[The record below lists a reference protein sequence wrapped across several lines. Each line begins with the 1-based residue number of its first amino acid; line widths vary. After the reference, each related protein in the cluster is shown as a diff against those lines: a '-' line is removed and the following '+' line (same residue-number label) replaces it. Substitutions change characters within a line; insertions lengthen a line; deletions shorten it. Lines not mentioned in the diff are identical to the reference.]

1 MSRAIILA
9 VMALLGALVLLP
21 VLRFLL
27 LPVLPGLAPAY
38 APPTGPLPGLGAAAL
53 VSVLVATASGL
64 LAAAPAAMLGFL
76 LERRDWV
83 GRRLCAG
90 ACWAALLLPGY
101 LLVAGWEIVLDA
113 GAAGASTGGGYG
125 PAGDWLLLVAA
136 MAAKGLPLAV
146 LAARIGWSVLPPA
159 LEDAARVNLRGTTR
173 RIRLRLA
180 VSAPMA
186 LLAFLLCFDQA
197 MDEYGIASVLGQRLT
212 LRLLAAEV
220 SADLL
225 QWPVSWPRA
234 ATCADLLVAAA
245 LMPFLLRWRSWRDA
259 AEPGPAVPE
268 PRRAAGAGTCA
279 LAWGLFAVLAVPG
292 LLVPVAALASDLRAG
307 PSGWSL
313 SSEGARGLLWSAS
326 YGLVAATTA
335 TGLAAAVL
343 ATTADG
349 AGRAV
354 LFRALPL
361 FTLSVPGIV
370 LGAAFVIGYGDAPVP
385 VLGTPLALLLADV
398 ATTLP
403 IGLLALRAAMG
414 RRMRLRGDAA
424 RVHGINRIA
433 RIERIH
439 APPLLPPLAGAW
451 CLCFCRLFFEL
462 PLAQMLAPAG
472 REPVGIVLLG
482 LGESLRLG
490 DEAVLA
496 CAGLAVC
503 GAVVLT
509 VALGTALLAGRER

>member
-1 MSRAIILA
+1 MSRAVVLA
-9 VMALLGALVLLP
+9 VLALLGALVLLP

-64 LAAAPAAMLGFL
+64 LAAVPAATLGFL
-76 LERRDWV
+76 LEHRDWI

-113 GAAGASTGGGYG
+113 GAATASPGWGYG
-125 PAGDWLLLVAA
+125 PAADWLLLVAA

-173 RIRLRLA
+173 RIRMRLA
-180 VSAPMA
+180 AFAPMA

-234 ATCADLLVAAA
+234 ATCADLLVATA
-245 LMPFLLRWRSWRDA
+245 LMPFLLRWRSWYGA
-259 AEPGPAVPE
+259 AEPGPAGPE

-279 LAWGLFAVLAVPG
+279 LAWGLFALLAVPG
-292 LLVPVAALASDLRAG
+292 LLVPMAALASDLRAG
-307 PSGWSL
+307 PSSWSL
-313 SSEGARGLLWSAS
+313 SPEGARGLLWSAS

-335 TGLAAAVL
+335 TALAAVL
-343 ATTADG
+343 AATADG
-349 AGRAV
+349 AGRAL

-361 FTLSVPGIV
+361 FTLSIPGIV

-414 RRMRLRGDAA
+414 RRMRLGGDAA
-424 RVHGINRIA
+424 RVHGMNRMA
-433 RIERIH
+433 RIERVH
-439 APPLLPPLAGAW
+439 APPLLSPLAGAW

-496 CAGLAVC
+496 FAGLAVC
-503 GAVVLT
+503 GTVVLT
-509 VALGTALLAGRER
+509 VTLAAALLTGRT